1 MFWKSESRNKIIIVK
16 AKKKICCNWRNCD
29 FHFQMGETPIAAAAA
44 ANKVN
49 VVQFLALSGCNI
61 NSHCYISPLATACH
75 SKHYDIVRCLLSEG
89 YNVSRDD
96 TVQHSIFWSM
106 EEEEPELIEYVRYRA
121 SHPLSLKHICRLHV
135 RCLLG
140 IRLYQVA
147 SKLEIPQI
155 LKDFLVTSSILS
167 WTRRLKGAP
176 FLEKE
181 QI

>member
-1 MFWKSESRNKIIIVK
+1 
-16 AKKKICCNWRNCD
+16 
-29 FHFQMGETPIAAAAA
+29 MGETPIAAAAA

-75 SKHYDIVRCLLSEG
+75 SKHYDMVHCLLSEG